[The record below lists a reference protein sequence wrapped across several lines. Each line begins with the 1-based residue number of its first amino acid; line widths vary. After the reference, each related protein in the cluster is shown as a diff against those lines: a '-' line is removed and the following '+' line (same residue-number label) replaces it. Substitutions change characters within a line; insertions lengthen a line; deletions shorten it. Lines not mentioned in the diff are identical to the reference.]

1 MNNSNDQYLALSG
14 GVGGAKLALGLD
26 HILQS
31 GQLSIVANTADDFNY
46 LGFYVSP
53 DIDTL
58 LYTLSGLNDKEK
70 GWGRADESWNFMAAC
85 KDLGVETWFQLGDK
99 DLSLHVFRSQGFKQ
113 GLSLTEITQALSE
126 RLQIKSTIIPMSD
139 DPVRTM
145 VNSNIGRLSFQEYFV
160 KHCCTPEVRSIEFE
174 GINNAKSSA
183 KFDASLR
190 DHNLKAIIV
199 CPSNPFLSI
208 ESILSLQKI
217 RQRIKDSS
225 APVIIVSPIVCGEAI
240 KGPTTKIMQELNMVC
255 DVRTIAE
262 FYADIAD
269 GMIIDTKDTEFIEDI
284 EAKGI
289 KVHTTNII
297 MNSLQDRIDLAD
309 AVVRFSKRI
318 V

>member
-1 MNNSNDQYLALSG
+1 
-14 GVGGAKLALGLD
+14 
-26 HILQS
+26 
-31 GQLSIVANTADDFNY
+31 
-46 LGFYVSP
+46 
-53 DIDTL
+53 
-58 LYTLSGLNDKEK
+58 
-70 GWGRADESWNFMAAC
+70 
-85 KDLGVETWFQLGDK
+85 
-99 DLSLHVFRSQGFKQ
+99 
-113 GLSLTEITQALSE
+113 
-126 RLQIKSTIIPMSD
+126 
-139 DPVRTM
+139 
-145 VNSNIGRLSFQEYFV
+145 
-160 KHCCTPEVRSIEFE
+160 
-174 GINNAKSSA
+174 
-183 KFDASLR
+183 LR

-240 KGPTTKIMQELNMVC
+240 KVPTTKIMQELNMVC